1 MYSEKQLKKILDDA
15 IDKTIQDIKQRFEE
29 TIITEFN
36 SATTLHRKFN
46 LVMDFIDSV
55 DYDINNSEI
64 S

>member
-15 IDKTIQDIKQRFEE
+15 IEKTINDVKQHFEK
-29 TIITEFN
+29 TIIADFN
-36 SATTLHRKFN
+36 SAETLHRKFN